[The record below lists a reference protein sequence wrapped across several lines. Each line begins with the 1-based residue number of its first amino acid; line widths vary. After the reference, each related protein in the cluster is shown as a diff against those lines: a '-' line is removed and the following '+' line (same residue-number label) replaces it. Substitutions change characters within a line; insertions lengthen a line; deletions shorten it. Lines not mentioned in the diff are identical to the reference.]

1 MEIKPSEKGNLCLPH
16 QVVVK
21 LVLDCSH
28 HLTPVDPERHEEP
41 EEKVDDFDQKRLIE
55 KHRTSTDSR

>member
-41 EEKVDDFDQKRLIE
+41 EEKVDEFDRKRLIE
-55 KHRTSTDSR
+55 EHLT